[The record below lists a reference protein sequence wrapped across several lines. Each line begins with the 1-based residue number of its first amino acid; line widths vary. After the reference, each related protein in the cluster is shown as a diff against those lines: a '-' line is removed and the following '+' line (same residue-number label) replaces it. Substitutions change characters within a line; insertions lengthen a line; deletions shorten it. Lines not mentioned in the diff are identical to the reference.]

1 MRESRFAAYVD
12 AARNGKNAL
21 WRILLSVAIVA
32 VIWFGGSFAFVYAAA
47 VFILMREG
55 IWPGSFGGVF
65 QLVTTTDITSDRI
78 WPFVMLLSITP
89 LWLAVWLVVKVVH
102 RRPLRGVLGIGGRLY
117 WPDFARS
124 ALVTLVVGL
133 VIGPVALLIDPT
145 IVRGSASLSSW
156 LAAAPLLLVI
166 LFLQVSAEELAF
178 RGYLHQALAARFAT
192 PIIWLA
198 VPTLLFTAMHWQG
211 HASLAMNLSSLFVIL
226 GFSLSMSWLLMA
238 SGNLAA
244 AMGAHF
250 ANNIGAVMLFSYQPD
265 LGRAA
270 LFMGRSLFDPGWTP
284 TQAVM
289 FALYGVLTIAIAQV
303 LLLHRASPL
312 RLRSLP

>member
-21 WRILLSVAIVA
+21 WRILLSAAIIA
-32 VIWFGGSFAFVYAAA
+32 AIWFAGSFASVYGAA
-47 VFILMREG
+47 VFILIRDG
-55 IWPGSFGGVF
+55 ISPQSFYGVF
-65 QLVTTTDITSDRI
+65 TLIDLANLAGDRI

-89 LWLAVWLVVKVVH
+89 LWLAVSLVVKVIH

-133 VIGPVALLIDPT
+133 VIGPIALLIDPT
-145 IVRGSASLSSW
+145 VVRGSASLSGW

-166 LFLQVSAEELAF
+166 LFLQTSAEELVF
-178 RGYLHQALAARFAT
+178 RGYLHQTLAARFAT

-198 VPTLLFTAMHWQG
+198 VPTLLFTAMHWQSQ
-211 HASLAMNLSSLFVIL
+211 ASTAMNLAGLFIIL
-226 GFSLSMSWLLMA
+226 GFSLSMSWFVMA
-238 SGNLAA
+238 TGNLAA

-265 LGRAA
+265 LGRTA
-270 LFMGRSLFDPGWTP
+270 LFMGRSLFDQGWTP

-289 FALYGVLTIAIAQV
+289 FALYGVLTIAVAQV

>member
-21 WRILLSVAIVA
+21 WRILLSVAIIA
-32 VIWFGGSFAFVYAAA
+32 VIWFAGSFALVYAAA

-89 LWLAVWLVVKVVH
+89 LWLAVWLVVKVIH
-102 RRPLRGVLGIGGRLY
+102 RRPLRGVLGIEGRLY

-124 ALVTLVVGL
+124 ALVTLVVGF
-133 VIGPVALLIDPT
+133 VIGPIALLIDPT

-156 LAAAPLLLVI
+156 LAAAPLLLTI
-166 LFLQVSAEELAF
+166 LFLQTSAEELVF

-211 HASLAMNLSSLFVIL
+211 QASLAMNLASLFIIL

-244 AMGAHF
+244 AIGAHF

-265 LGRAA
+265 LGRAS
-270 LFMGRSLFDPGWTP
+270 LFMGRSIFDQGWTVA
-284 TQAVM
+284 QAVM
-289 FALYGVLTIAIAQV
+289 FALYGVLVIAVTQV
-303 LLLHRASPL
+303 LLLHRASPV